1 MIKIDPNTR
10 IIDLTVGELMEL
22 IESAQADKAAPQAP
36 TAPEKRYVYGI
47 AGIAQVFNCSTVS
60 YTHLTL
66 PTILLV

>member
-36 TAPEKRYVYGI
+36 TAPKNGMSMVSPGLPKCSI
-47 AGIAQVFNCSTVS
+47 AV
-60 YTHLTL
+60 
-66 PTILLV
+66 